1 MQSFLKQLL
10 SGSSRHTGWLA
21 AVVTVSIWSAFI
33 VIARASARHE
43 LLPLD
48 ITWARIMGASVILLP
63 WCWWS
68 VQRQR
73 STGAVTGSFG
83 GFSPLPWRITVLTG
97 LFGGFGYAV
106 LAYSAF
112 FFAPAAHGS
121 VLLPGSLPLW
131 TSLLAV
137 FLLGERLHGYRLL
150 SLAMIL
156 GGDLL
161 VGGSSLLHAFE
172 GGTVWIGDVMFIVAS
187 MCWSAYSVISRRY
200 QLQAVQATMA
210 ITCFAFF
217 SFVPLYLVLCASG
230 VLSTHLL
237 SAPWSE
243 ILWHALFQGVGSVVV
258 SGISFTLM
266 IRAYGPVRSTMI
278 TALVP
283 GLSALGAVLLL
294 GEPLSWQVMLGLSL
308 VTLGI
313 VFGVQSSRSATAKA
327 AA

>member
-21 AVVTVSIWSAFI
+21 AVVTVLIWSAFI
-33 VIARASARHE
+33 VIARASSMHA

-48 ITWARIMGASVILLP
+48 ITWARIMGASIILLP

-68 VQRQR
+68 VHRQR
-73 STGAVTGSFG
+73 STGVVTGSFG
-83 GFSPLPWRITVLTG
+83 GFSPLPWRLTVLTG
-97 LFGGFGYAV
+97 FFGGFGYAV
-106 LAYSAF
+106 LAYSGF

-137 FLLGERLHGYRLL
+137 YILGERLHGYRLL

-172 GGTVWIGDVMFIVAS
+172 GGTVWIGDLMFIVAS
-187 MCWSAYSVISRRY
+187 ISWSAYSVLSRRY
-200 QLQAVQATMA
+200 QLQPLQATMA

-217 SFVPLYLVLCASG
+217 SFVPLYMVLCASG

-237 SAPWSE
+237 SVPWTE
-243 ILWHALFQGVGSVVV
+243 ILWHALFQGGGSVVL
-258 SGISFTLM
+258 SGASYMLM
-266 IRAYGPVRSTMI
+266 IHAYGPVRSTMI
-278 TALVP
+278 TSLVP

-294 GEPLSWQVMLGLSL
+294 REPLSWQVMLGLSL

-313 VFGVQSSRSATAKA
+313 VFGVQAVRPSSSRVTA
-327 AA
+327 

>member
-1 MQSFLKQLL
+1 MQSFMKQLL
-10 SGSSRHTGWLA
+10 TGSSRHTGWIA

-33 VIARASARHE
+33 VIARASSGHA

-48 ITWARIMGASVILLP
+48 ITWARITGASVILLP

-68 VQRQR
+68 VYRQR
-73 STGAVTGSFG
+73 RAGVITGSFG
-83 GFSPLPWRITVLTG
+83 GFSPLPWRLTVLTG
-97 LFGGFGYAV
+97 IFGGFGYAV

-137 FLLGERLHGYRLL
+137 FILGERLHGYRLL

-172 GGTVWIGDVMFIVAS
+172 GGTVWIGDLMFVVAS
-187 MCWSAYSVISRRY
+187 MSWSAYSVLSRRY
-200 QLQAVQATMA
+200 QLQPVQATMA

-217 SFVPLYLVLCASG
+217 SFVPFYMLLCASG
-230 VLSTHLL
+230 VINTHLL
-237 SAPWSE
+237 SAPRSE
-243 ILWHALFQGVGSVVV
+243 VLWQALFQGGGSVVL

-283 GLSALGAVLLL
+283 GLSALGAVLWL

>member
-1 MQSFLKQLL
+1 
-10 SGSSRHTGWLA
+10 
-21 AVVTVSIWSAFI
+21 
-33 VIARASARHE
+33 
-43 LLPLD
+43 
-48 ITWARIMGASVILLP
+48 
-63 WCWWS
+63 
-68 VQRQR
+68 
-73 STGAVTGSFG
+73 
-83 GFSPLPWRITVLTG
+83 
-97 LFGGFGYAV
+97 
-106 LAYSAF
+106 
-112 FFAPAAHGS
+112 
-121 VLLPGSLPLW
+121 
-131 TSLLAV
+131 LLAV

-172 GGTVWIGDVMFIVAS
+172 GGTVWLGDVMFIVAS

-313 VFGVQSSRSATAKA
+313 VFGVQSSCSATAKA